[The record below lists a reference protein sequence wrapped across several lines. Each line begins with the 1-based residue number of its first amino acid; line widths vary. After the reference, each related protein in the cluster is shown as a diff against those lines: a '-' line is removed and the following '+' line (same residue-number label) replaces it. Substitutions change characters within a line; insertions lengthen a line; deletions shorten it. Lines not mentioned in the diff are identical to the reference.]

1 MSLQYQGQ
9 MVHDAGCSCCT
20 DASTSPSRIDPAGA
34 SSLRLGLRSAMRM
47 KLNRM
52 RQILKDQLITNDLLG
67 LRMNSISSSMM
78 GSIAVAGGATKV
90 QVFQSVVDDALKNT
104 FLGADGSYIRP
115 FIDKAYAKG
124 LKFANRKTKSV
135 GNLHGHDNERDRI
148 STLASMTFVEMQ
160 GIAEAVSQ
168 QIVRIAADGI
178 LTKKP
183 PIKMLK
189 AMYVR
194 LEKVGVSRIKA
205 LADFAVTRVFNEAAL
220 DAYESAG
227 FSSVGLIPERRRS
240 PKALDAASF
249 RDARR
254 RGSGAGSRISRTV
267 VPSRTTVS
275 RILKQQ
281 AAVEALGK
289 VNIVTAGD
297 DDVCPT
303 CERLAAVGPYSI
315 NAGRS
320 LIPAHPYCRCVFVPA
335 GDRRFASSR

>member
-1 MSLQYQGQ
+1 M
-9 MVHDAGCSCCT
+9 
-20 DASTSPSRIDPAGA
+20 
-34 SSLRLGLRSAMRM
+34 
-47 KLNRM
+47 
-52 RQILKDQLITNDLLG
+52 
-67 LRMNSISSSMM
+67 
-78 GSIAVAGGATKV
+78 